1 MNFYNAPYLATTGS
15 IATPAT
21 GFVTLF
27 MKDDGLLYIKRPDG
41 TESRIS

>member
-1 MNFYNAPYLATTGS
+1 MLFESVPYLIATGS
-15 IATPAT
+15 IEAPPS

-41 TESRIS
+41 TESQIS